1 MDEVYRVVAAV
12 LAAFF
17 LSGVLSFV
25 LTPPVKRLAYK
36 IGAVDIPKDTRRMHK
51 RPIPR
56 LGGLAIFFA
65 FLVAAVLLGKMN
77 TQRVWILVGAVIIV
91 GLGIVDDRKALGAKF
106 KFVVQIF
113 AAAIPVVLGG
123 LRIEV
128 FTNPFVFS
136 DSLYWS
142 VGALSI
148 PITIVWIVAITN
160 AVNLIDGLDGLA
172 VGVSSIASMTMLA
185 VALFIGEIEIA
196 VILAALAGACV
207 GFMPYNLNPAEIFMG
222 DTGSTFLGYMLATM
236 SIQGLFKVYALI
248 SFAVPFLILGLPIF
262 DTGFAMIRRVLSGRS
277 PFSADRG
284 HVHHRLID
292 MGFNQKQAVAIL
304 YVISV
309 VLGLIAVVLTTSGE
323 LRAIFIVAAVII
335 ILIVGGFLVLTTEQH
350 KIDAYEKRYIRD
362 HPKKENKPEQT
373 EVPKNA
379 TEETDEAH

>member
-77 TQRVWILVGAVIIV
+77 TQRVWILVGAVIVV

-148 PITIVWIVAITN
+148 PITIIWIVAITN

>member
-1 MDEVYRVVAAV
+1 MDEVYHVVFAV

-17 LSGVLSFV
+17 LSGVLSFL

-36 IGAVDIPKDTRRMHK
+36 IGAVDVPKDTRRMHK

-65 FLVAAVLLGKMN
+65 FLVSAVLVGKIN
-77 TQRVWILVGAVIIV
+77 PQRVWILIGAVIIV
-91 GLGIVDDRKALGAKF
+91 ALGIVDDRKALGAKF
-106 KFVVQIF
+106 KFVIQIL

-128 FTNPFVFS
+128 FTNPFIFS

-148 PITIVWIVAITN
+148 PITIIWIVAITN

-207 GFMPYNLNPAEIFMG
+207 GFMPYNLNPAQIFMG

-262 DTGFAMIRRVLSGRS
+262 DTGFAMLRRVLSGRS
-277 PFSADRG
+277 PFSPDRG

-323 LRAIFIVAAVII
+323 LRAMFIVAAVII
-335 ILIVGGFLVLTTEQH
+335 TLIVGGFLVLTTEQH
-350 KIDAYEKRYIRD
+350 KIDEYEKQYIRD
-362 HPKKENKPEQT
+362 HPKGQAAKQEKTPEST
-373 EVPKNA
+373 K
-379 TEETDEAH
+379 EETDEEH

>member
-1 MDEVYRVVAAV
+1 MDEVYHVVFAV

-17 LSGVLSFV
+17 LSGVLSFL

-36 IGAVDIPKDTRRMHK
+36 IGAVDVPKDTRRMHK

-65 FLVAAVLLGKMN
+65 FLISAVLVGKIN
-77 TQRVWILVGAVIIV
+77 PQRVWILIGAVVIV
-91 GLGIVDDRKALGAKF
+91 ALGIVDDRKALGAKF
-106 KFVVQIF
+106 KFVIQIC

-128 FTNPFVFS
+128 FTNPFIFS

-148 PITIVWIVAITN
+148 PITIIWIVAITN

-207 GFMPYNLNPAEIFMG
+207 GFMPYNLNPAQIFMG
-222 DTGSTFLGYMLATM
+222 DTGSTFLGYMLATL

-262 DTGFAMIRRVLSGRS
+262 DTGFAMLRRVLSGRS
-277 PFSADRG
+277 PFSPDRG

-309 VLGLIAVVLTTSGE
+309 VLGLVAVVLTTSGE
-323 LRAIFIVAAVII
+323 LRAMFIVAAVII
-335 ILIVGGFLVLTTEQH
+335 TLIVGGFLVLTTEQH
-350 KIDAYEKRYIRD
+350 KIDEYEKQYIRD
-362 HPKKENKPEQT
+362 HPEKQTKQEETPEGT
-373 EVPKNA
+373 K
-379 TEETDEAH
+379 EETDEEH